1 MNKNYYRVGDFIED
15 RYEISRIL
23 HGGMG
28 LVYVTLDI
36 AFNQPVVVKTVK
48 YKNRE
53 FQKRFITE
61 AQTWIQ
67 LERHTNIVQAKSTFL
82 IEQQPYIVVEYIDG
96 GDLRQKLST
105 NPMDLKTAVDFGLQ
119 FCAGAAYAYR
129 KLGLI
134 HRDIKPENLL
144 LTSSGTMKITDF
156 GLSHTREEFNNRKKI
171 SGTPLYMSPEQWMDS
186 EAVTKQTDIY
196 AFGVVLYEMLT
207 GQPPFKY
214 YDIKQLRIAH
224 EQKIVT
230 KPMEVNPKIPEQ
242 LSSII
247 MKCLEKNPMHRFIY
261 YEDLAEQLQQVY
273 QVITGQKYIHSDE
286 HFVEMS
292 DSQADLLNSGD
303 SLFTIG
309 RFSDALRYYDR
320 LLELNPN
327 TAQFWQR
334 KGMTLVKLGKLR
346 GAYLYFNEA
355 LVLEPSNLDIAKEGI
370 RCLLEMNKQ
379 QDALE
384 CCSKALYLN
393 PNDRELLKLKRE
405 LLGKASDSNTI
416 SSSNT
421 PKIESKSVNSQIQNF
436 ESREKTE
443 KKTSS

>member
-1 MNKNYYRVGDFIED
+1 
-15 RYEISRIL
+15 
-23 HGGMG
+23 
-28 LVYVTLDI
+28 
-36 AFNQPVVVKTVK
+36 
-48 YKNRE
+48 
-53 FQKRFITE
+53 
-61 AQTWIQ
+61 
-67 LERHTNIVQAKSTFL
+67 
-82 IEQQPYIVVEYIDG
+82 
-96 GDLRQKLST
+96 
-105 NPMDLKTAVDFGLQ
+105 
-119 FCAGAAYAYR
+119 
-129 KLGLI
+129 
-134 HRDIKPENLL
+134 
-144 LTSSGTMKITDF
+144 
-156 GLSHTREEFNNRKKI
+156 
-171 SGTPLYMSPEQWMDS
+171 
-186 EAVTKQTDIY
+186 
-196 AFGVVLYEMLT
+196 
-207 GQPPFKY
+207 
-214 YDIKQLRIAH
+214 
-224 EQKIVT
+224 
-230 KPMEVNPKIPEQ
+230 
-242 LSSII
+242 
-247 MKCLEKNPMHRFIY
+247 
-261 YEDLAEQLQQVY
+261 
-273 QVITGQKYIHSDE
+273 
-286 HFVEMS
+286 MS